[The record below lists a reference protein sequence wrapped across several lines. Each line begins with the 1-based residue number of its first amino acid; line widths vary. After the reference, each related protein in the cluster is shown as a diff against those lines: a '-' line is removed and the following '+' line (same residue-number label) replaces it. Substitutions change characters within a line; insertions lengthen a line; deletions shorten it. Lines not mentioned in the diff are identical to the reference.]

1 MPDFP
6 ASPAPDPPPSNPSS
20 PPRKHVHIPVLL
32 QEVLASLELRPGL
45 TVVDGT
51 IGAAGHSRRILEK
64 IRPGGTLIGLD
75 RDSLMLGFA
84 AQFVGG
90 EQVYLLQRSYSE
102 LPEVLKLLQI
112 RQVDRVLV
120 DLGLSSDQLAD
131 RQRGF
136 GIQAGGPLDLRFD
149 TRQGVPAAEYLE
161 TVSAKDL
168 TEVFREYG
176 EEPLAEK
183 IANAIVDRRRSAPV
197 ATSEDLAE
205 LVQKVKGGRGDI
217 HAATQVFQALRIAVN
232 REFDHLR
239 TFLADVLPACLAS
252 GGLAAVITFHSL
264 EDRLVKETFRESE
277 RWDNLT
283 KKPLVASVVHMKIV
297 LLSRDSGLCHAP
309 GRRDARLERPPERI
323 RCRRGQ

>member
-1 MPDFP
+1 MPEFP
-6 ASPAPDPPPSNPSS
+6 ASPAPDPPDSSSPSS
-20 PPRKHVHIPVLL
+20 SAPQPLRKHVHIPVLL
-32 QEVLASLELRPGL
+32 REVLTALDLRPGL

-51 IGAAGHSRRILEK
+51 VGAAGHSRKILEK

-84 AQFVGG
+84 AQFVSG
-90 EQVYLLQRSYSE
+90 ERVHLLQRSYSE

-112 RQVDRVLV
+112 SQVDRILV

-131 RQRGF
+131 RERGF

-149 TRQGVPAAEYLE
+149 TRQGVPAAEYLQ

-168 TEVFREYG
+168 AEVFREYG

-183 IANAIVDRRRSAPV
+183 IANAIVDRRKSAPV

-205 LVQKVKGGRGDI
+205 LVQNVKGSRGDT

-239 TFLADVLPACLAS
+239 TFLASVLPTCLAS

-283 KKPLVASVVHMKIV
+283 KKPLVASPAEIR
-297 LLSRDSGLCHAP
+297 LNPRSRTAKL
-309 GRRDARLERPPERI
+309 RVARLR
-323 RCRRGQ
+323 

>member
-6 ASPAPDPPPSNPSS
+6 ASPAPDPPDSSSPSS
-20 PPRKHVHIPVLL
+20 SAPQPLRKHVHIPVLL
-32 QEVLASLELRPGL
+32 REVLTALDLRPGL

-51 IGAAGHSRRILEK
+51 VGAAGHSRKILEK

-84 AQFVGG
+84 AQFVSG
-90 EQVYLLQRSYSE
+90 ERVHLLQRSYSE

-112 RQVDRVLV
+112 SQVDRILV

-131 RQRGF
+131 RERGF

-149 TRQGVPAAEYLE
+149 TRQGVPAAEYLQ

-168 TEVFREYG
+168 AEVFREYG

-183 IANAIVDRRRSAPV
+183 IANAIVDRRKSAPV

-205 LVQKVKGGRGDI
+205 LVQNVKGSRGDT

-239 TFLADVLPACLAS
+239 TFLASVLPTCLAS

-283 KKPLVASVVHMKIV
+283 KKPLVASPAEIR
-297 LLSRDSGLCHAP
+297 LNPRSRTAKL
-309 GRRDARLERPPERI
+309 RVARLR
-323 RCRRGQ
+323 

>member
-1 MPDFP
+1 MPDSP
-6 ASPAPDPPPSNPSS
+6 ASPAPDPSPQSSGPSS
-20 PPRKHVHIPVLL
+20 SASPAPRKHVHIPVLL
-32 QEVLASLELRPGL
+32 QEVLTSLELRPGL

-51 IGAAGHSRRILEK
+51 VGAAGHSRKILEK

-112 RQVDRVLV
+112 RQVDRILV

-149 TRQGVPAAEYLE
+149 TRQGIPAAEYLQ

-168 TEVFREYG
+168 SEVFREYG

-205 LVQKVKGGRGDI
+205 LVQRIKGGRGDI

-283 KKPLVASVVHMKIV
+283 KKPLVASPAEVR
-297 LLSRDSGLCHAP
+297 LNPRSRTAKL
-309 GRRDARLERPPERI
+309 RVARLR
-323 RCRRGQ
+323 